1 MPSKVKPQKSNKET
15 HSYFIHRNLI
25 LNLGSKS
32 QEPRPLMAPLMFTY
46 IPKKGTSTA
55 TGSGAAPGAPAAQP
69 RGRAQLPARKKNSKS
84 THDPL
89 DASTPASP
97 PSAKANARATQ
108 SVSPCHSVYSTS
120 PSFSA
125 TFATRLHAACKRG
138 TRKPWYALSLLQVLL
153 TGAQRAAD
161 IAHCRA
167 GILVGASAC
176 ASC

>member
-1 MPSKVKPQKSNKET
+1 MHDGASERARW
-15 HSYFIHRNLI
+15 HRFKCL
-25 LNLGSKS
+25 L
-32 QEPRPLMAPLMFTY
+32 

-55 TGSGAAPGAPAAQP
+55 TGSGAAPGAPAARP
-69 RGRAQLPARKKNSKS
+69 RGRAQLPARKKNSAS
-84 THDPL
+84 RPL
-89 DASTPASP
+89 DPGLP
-97 PSAKANARATQ
+97 PKANARATQ

-120 PSFSA
+120 PSFST